1 MFFFNFDK
9 NNKKMYRNFE
19 AYLLS
24 WKNSNNRKPLIIRG
38 ARQVGKTYT
47 VEKFAGEHFKHIL
60 KINLEQEKKL
70 HNLFEQPK
78 PQHIINELS
87 ALFNIPFIDGETLL
101 FIDEIQFST
110 SAIAALR
117 YFYEERPG
125 LHVIAAGSLLDHT
138 LNEMKYSMPVGRV
151 EFAYMYPMSFTEFLT
166 ETGEKGV
173 AEYIKNYQTHEKV
186 SNTMHQHIS
195 ELLRTYFFIGG
206 MPEAVE
212 YYIENRELSG
222 VEKIHANLITS
233 IEYDFAKYGTRKQQE
248 FLADVLKYTATHIGQ
263 KVKYV
268 QVNRNA
274 HSSLLKD
281 ALLKLEMSRIIH
293 LIRHTKSA
301 EVPLTQK
308 ESMDIFKPVFMDI
321 GLVNHIAHIQLMDIT
336 NLATA
341 FEGALAEQFVMQELI
356 ANGQPYREQKL
367 NYWIREAKNA
377 NAEIDCLIQIKNQI
391 YPIEIKAGKRGT
403 LKSLHVFLAEKNKT
417 TGIRLNMDLP
427 SEGKDLTAK
436 VNLPEKEELTYNLYS
451 LPLYFAGQL
460 HRMSFNK

>member
-1 MFFFNFDK
+1 M
-9 NNKKMYRNFE
+9 
-19 AYLLS
+19 
-24 WKNSNNRKPLIIRG
+24 IIRG

-47 VEKFAGEHFKHIL
+47 IEKFAGEHFKHLL

-70 HNLFEQPK
+70 HTLFDEPK
-78 PQHIINELS
+78 PQQIINELS

-101 FIDEIQFST
+101 FIDEIQFSPE
-110 SAIAALR
+110 AIAALR

-138 LNEMKYSMPVGRV
+138 LNEMKYSMPVGRI
-151 EFAYMYPMSFTEFLT
+151 EFAYMYPMSFTEFLF

-173 AEYIKNYQTHEKV
+173 AEIIKNYQPQEKL
-186 SNTMHQHIS
+186 SKAMHLHIS
-195 ELLRTYFFIGG
+195 ELLRTYFYIGG
-206 MPEAVE
+206 MPEAVK

-222 VEKIHANLITS
+222 VEKIHANLVTS

-248 FLADVLKYTATHIGQ
+248 VLADVLQYTATHIGQ

-268 QVNRNA
+268 QVNRNV

-281 ALLKLEMSRIIH
+281 AFLKLEMSRIIH
-293 LIRHTKSA
+293 LIRHTKSI
-301 EVPLTQK
+301 EVPLKQK
-308 ESMDIFKPVFMDI
+308 ESMDVFKPVFMDI
-321 GLVNHIAHIQLMDIT
+321 GLVNHIARIRLVDISNFT
-336 NLATA
+336 TA

-356 ANGQPYREQKL
+356 AKGEPYQEQKL
-367 NYWIREAKNA
+367 NYWIREAKSA
-377 NAEIDCLIQIKNQI
+377 NAEIDFLVQVENQV
-391 YPIEIKAGKRGT
+391 YPVEIKAGKRGT

-427 SEGKDLTAK
+427 SVGEKLTAK
-436 VNLPEKEELTYNLYS
+436 VNLPQKKDLIYHLFS

-460 HRMSFNK
+460 QRMNFDKYK